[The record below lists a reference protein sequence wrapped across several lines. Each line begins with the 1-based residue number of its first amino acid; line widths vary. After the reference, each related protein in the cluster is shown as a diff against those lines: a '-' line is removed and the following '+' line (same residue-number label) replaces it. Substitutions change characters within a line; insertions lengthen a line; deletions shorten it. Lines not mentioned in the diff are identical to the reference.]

1 MAAVQQVNHNDFKQR
16 VLKSELPVLVDF
28 YADWCGP
35 CRTMVSVLEELA
47 DQFESRLKVLKVDI
61 EKNFSLAEQYD
72 IASIPA
78 LFVFKNGQVI
88 KQQVGALSRA
98 ELEEMIA
105 SELIIS

>member
-35 CRTMVSVLEELA
+35 CRTMASVLEELA

-61 EKNFSLAEQYD
+61 EKNQSLSEYYN
-72 IASIPA
+72 ITSIPT
-78 LFVFKNGQVI
+78 LIIFKNGQVI